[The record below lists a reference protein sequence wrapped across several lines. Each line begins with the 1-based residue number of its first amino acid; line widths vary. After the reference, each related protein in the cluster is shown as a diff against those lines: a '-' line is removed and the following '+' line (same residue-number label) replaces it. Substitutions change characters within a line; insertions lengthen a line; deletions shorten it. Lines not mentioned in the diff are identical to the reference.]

1 MQPVLLYEENE
12 CKAVD
17 SGMPKELT
25 CLDHISADKQKS
37 SCSGADQFFLF
48 AVISVKNPL
57 IMMCNASR
65 IRFLLLTLPLKLFT
79 YVNFI
84 KCYLPSSPLP

>member
-25 CLDHISADKQKS
+25 CLDHISADKQKA
-37 SCSGADQFFLF
+37 SCSGADHFFF
-48 AVISVKNPL
+48 FRRHIGKKSSYNDVQCFQNTISTF
-57 IMMCNASR
+57 NATSQTFY
-65 IRFLLLTLPLKLFT
+65 IRELH
-79 YVNFI
+79 
-84 KCYLPSSPLP
+84 